1 MYMEPKAYFAK
12 AIYYKEIFIL
22 SRTFSTISSD
32 TASNKISGFYTFC
45 EQICTFGVIDDD
57 FQINRKIVTF
67 MLKQG
72 VYEHIINKET
82 EKDIN
87 DSEQAGLVCLKQPI
101 DTAESPKILA
111 DYLAKVIRQKL
122 EDTENQQDRVNMINR
137 IMIDAGLSEY
147 KQIVK
152 PTDLLA
158 EVLSRQQAVLQ
169 AESRSNTVRPI
180 SGFRVSNLFTGGNS
194 TLSLGEEIRR
204 EIVSADEIYF
214 IVSFLKLSG
223 VRILIDDLKSFC
235 NRKNTR
241 LRIITTTYCGATQAK
256 AIEQLANLPNTDIRI
271 SYNTDIE
278 RLHAKSYI
286 FIRNSGMNTAYIGS
300 SNLSKSA
307 QTDGLEWNIRVTSF
321 ENPHIIKTALAT
333 FEMYWNSP
341 NFEDFRI
348 GGIEKFKKELDKNIF
363 HNKNTEFVYQHY
375 TLLPHQKQILDKLH
389 IERENRRNYK
399 NLIVAATGTGKT
411 VISAFDYQDFTR
423 IHKNAKIL
431 FTAHRE
437 EILRQSLNSYR
448 SVLQNANFGTLWVG
462 NSRPQDA
469 YEYEHLF
476 VSISMFNS
484 RFDDFFAMLDT
495 DFYDYIVIDEAHH
508 SQADS
513 YRKLFSHFTPK
524 ILIGLTATPERMDG
538 RDLRPDFGNRI
549 SAEIRLPQALQAGLL
564 TPFQYLCI
572 SDDTDLSDESLWSGQ
587 KYNIERLADKLC
599 DRKRARLIVE
609 ALHKYLE
616 NEYSCRALCFCVNK
630 RHADFMAEQL
640 RVHGFNAQSLTS
652 DTDNSKRKQL
662 AQELRNGNVHY
673 LCVVDIFNEGVDIPE
688 IDTVLFLRPTESLTI
703 FLQQLGRGLRL
714 SAGKTELTVLD
725 FVAQANRKYDFASRF
740 RALTLNPEKNIHKQI
755 KEGFTLLPPG
765 CNIVMEKKARQY
777 ILDNITS
784 AIYNKTRIVREINSY
799 TKIPTLS
806 QFLENNGQDIRILY
820 QGSNC
825 WTSLKRA
832 AGRIKYEDDAIT
844 RRLEKGMKNLLH
856 HNTYSFLHFTEQFIS
871 GNPLPSYTNNKAYFV
886 MLYYALFQD
895 RISKAGFHSIS
906 EALNLIHDS
915 RYSYF
920 KQEILEIISYLSAN
934 LDIETRPIGNDV
946 IPGLELYG
954 CYTREEIFALAG
966 KQTADIKMQG
976 AASGAFN
983 LPEQNA
989 ILLFVTLN
997 KSEKDFSPSTQYNDY
1012 LINEEYFHW
1021 QSRNSDSHA
1030 NNGGRRYI
1038 EQKQNKTKIILF
1050 IREEK
1055 RDGFGNTMPFHCF
1068 GLVDYVSSHDD
1079 FPMNVTWRLQKPA
1092 MPQYLK
1098 AI

>member
-1 MYMEPKAYFAK
+1 
-12 AIYYKEIFIL
+12 
-22 SRTFSTISSD
+22 
-32 TASNKISGFYTFC
+32 
-45 EQICTFGVIDDD
+45 
-57 FQINRKIVTF
+57 

-72 VYEHIINKET
+72 IYEHIINQET
-82 EKDIN
+82 DRKMQEA
-87 DSEQAGLVCLKQPI
+87 EQSGLVCVQQPI
-101 DTAESPKILA
+101 DGAESPQMLA
-111 DYLAKVIRQKL
+111 NYLANAIRQKL
-122 EDTENQQDRVNMINR
+122 EDTEEQQDRVNLINR
-137 IMIDAGLSEY
+137 IMVDAGLLDD

-152 PTDLLA
+152 PADLLA
-158 EVLSRQQAVLQ
+158 EVMTQQQSALQ
-169 AESRSNTVRPI
+169 NQSNTQTIRPI
-180 SGFRVSNLFTGGNS
+180 SGFRVSNLFTGGSS

-204 EIVSADEIYF
+204 EIASADEICF
-214 IVSFLKLSG
+214 IVSFLKVSG
-223 VRILIDDLKSFC
+223 VRILLDDLKKFC
-235 NRKNTR
+235 GREGTR

-256 AIEQLANLPNTDIRI
+256 AIEQLAALPNTEIRI

-286 FIRNSGMNTAYIGS
+286 FVRNSGMNTAYIGS

-307 QTDGLEWNIRVTSF
+307 QTEGLEWNMRVTSV

-348 GGIEKFKKELDKNIF
+348 GGIEKFNKEIHRNIF
-363 HNKNTEFVYQHY
+363 HTEAADFVYQRY
-375 TLLPHQKQILDKLH
+375 TILPHQKQILDKLRV
-389 IERENRRNYK
+389 EREDRGNFK

-411 VISAFDYQDFTR
+411 VISAFDYQEFARTHSR
-423 IHKNAKIL
+423 ARIL

-437 EILRQSLNSYR
+437 EILRQSLNTYR

-462 NSRPQDA
+462 ANRPQEA
-469 YEYEHLF
+469 SEYEHLF

-484 RFDDFFAMLDT
+484 RFDEFFALLDS

-513 YRKLFSHFTPK
+513 YRKLFDHFQPQ
-524 ILIGLTATPERMDG
+524 LLVGLTATPERMDG
-538 RDLRPDFGNRI
+538 KDLRPDFGNRI

-572 SDDTDLSDESLWSGQ
+572 SDDTDLSDDSLWSGQ

-599 DRKRARLIVE
+599 AKTRAQLIVD
-609 ALHKYLE
+609 ALHKYLAD
-616 NEYSCRALCFCVNK
+616 EYTCRALCFCVNK

-640 RVHGFNAQSLTS
+640 SLYGFNAKSLTS
-652 DTDNSKRKQL
+652 DTPAEERKQL
-662 AQELRNGNVHY
+662 AKDLREGTLHY

-688 IDTVLFLRPTESLTI
+688 VDTVLFLRPTESLTI

-740 RALTLNPEKNIHKQI
+740 RALTLQPEKNIQKQI
-755 KEGFTLLPPG
+755 KEGFTLLPLG
-765 CNIVMEKKARQY
+765 CSIVMEKKARQY

-784 AIYNKTRIVREINSY
+784 AIYNKNRIVKEINSY
-799 TKIPTLS
+799 ATIPTLT

-825 WTSLKRA
+825 WSSLKRA
-832 AGRIKYEDDAIT
+832 AGRISYADDT
-844 RRLEKGMKNLLH
+844 VTKRLEKGVSGLIH
-856 HNTYSFLHFTEQFIS
+856 HNTSSFLRFVERFIA
-871 GNPLPSYTNNKAYFV
+871 GEEVHKVEANKTYAI

-895 RISKAGFHSIS
+895 KISKTGYESIN
-906 EALNLIHDS
+906 EALELIHLPK
-915 RYSYF
+915 YACF
-920 KQEILEIISYLSAN
+920 KQEIAEIVSFLLARM
-934 LDIETRPIGNDV
+934 DIKTTPIGIEK
-946 IPGLELYG
+946 IPRLELYG
-954 CYTREEIFALAG
+954 CYTREEVFTLVG
-966 KQTADIKMQG
+966 RQTAEVKMQG
-976 AASGAFN
+976 AASGVFN
-983 LPEQNA
+983 LPEHNA
-989 ILLFVTLN
+989 TLLFVTLN

-1021 QSRNSDSHA
+1021 QSQNTDSHN
-1030 NNGGRRYI
+1030 NNGGRRYT
-1038 EQKQNKTKIILF
+1038 EQAQTKNKIILF
-1050 IREEK
+1050 VREEK
-1055 RDGFGNTMPFHCF
+1055 KDGFSNTSPFHCF

-1079 FPMNVTWRLQKPA
+1079 FPMNVKWKLQKPA
-1092 MPQYLK
+1092 MAQYLK

>member
-1 MYMEPKAYFAK
+1 
-12 AIYYKEIFIL
+12 
-22 SRTFSTISSD
+22 
-32 TASNKISGFYTFC
+32 
-45 EQICTFGVIDDD
+45 
-57 FQINRKIVTF
+57 

-72 VYEHIINKET
+72 IYEHIINQET
-82 EKDIN
+82 DRKMQEA
-87 DSEQAGLVCLKQPI
+87 EQSGLVCVQQPI
-101 DTAESPKILA
+101 DGAESPQILA
-111 DYLAKVIRQKL
+111 NYLANAIRQKL
-122 EDTENQQDRVNMINR
+122 EDTEEQQDRVNLINR
-137 IMIDAGLSEY
+137 IMIDAGLLDD

-152 PTDLLA
+152 PADLLS
-158 EVLSRQQAVLQ
+158 EVMTQQQSALQ
-169 AESRSNTVRPI
+169 NQSNTQTVRPI
-180 SGFRVSNLFTGGNS
+180 SGFRVSNLFTGGSS

-204 EIVSADEIYF
+204 EIASADEICF
-214 IVSFLKLSG
+214 IVSFLKVSG
-223 VRILIDDLKSFC
+223 VRILLDDLKKFC
-235 NRKNTR
+235 GREGTR

-256 AIEQLANLPNTDIRI
+256 AIEQLAALPNTEIRI

-286 FIRNSGMNTAYIGS
+286 FVRNSGMNTAYIGS

-307 QTDGLEWNIRVTSF
+307 QTEGLEWNMRVTSV

-348 GGIEKFKKELDKNIF
+348 GGIEKFNKEIHRNIF
-363 HNKNTEFVYQHY
+363 HTEATDFVYQRY
-375 TLLPHQKQILDKLH
+375 TLLPHQKQILDKLCV
-389 IERENRRNYK
+389 EREDRGNFK

-411 VISAFDYQDFTR
+411 VISAFDYQEFSRTHSR
-423 IHKNAKIL
+423 ARIL

-437 EILRQSLNSYR
+437 EILRQSLNTYR
-448 SVLQNANFGTLWVG
+448 SVLQDANFGTLWVG
-462 NSRPQDA
+462 ANRPQEA
-469 YEYEHLF
+469 SEYEHLF

-484 RFDDFFAMLDT
+484 RFEEFFALLDS

-513 YRKLFSHFTPK
+513 YRKLFDHFRPQ
-524 ILIGLTATPERMDG
+524 LLVGLTATPERMDG
-538 RDLRPDFGNRI
+538 KDLRPDFGNRI

-572 SDDTDLSDESLWSGQ
+572 SDDTDLSDDSLWSGQ

-599 DRKRARLIVE
+599 AKTRAQLIVN
-609 ALHKYLE
+609 ALHKYLAD
-616 NEYSCRALCFCVNK
+616 EYTCRALCFCVNK

-640 RVHGFNAQSLTS
+640 RLYGFNAQSLTS
-652 DTDNSKRKQL
+652 DTPADERKQL
-662 AQELRNGNVHY
+662 AKDLREGTLHY

-688 IDTVLFLRPTESLTI
+688 VDTVLFLRPTESLTI

-740 RALTLNPEKNIHKQI
+740 RALTLQPEKNIQKQI
-755 KEGFTLLPPG
+755 KEGFTLLPLG
-765 CNIVMEKKARQY
+765 CSIVMEKKARQY

-784 AIYNKTRIVREINSY
+784 AIYNKNRIVKEINSY
-799 TKIPTLS
+799 ATIPTLT

-825 WTSLKRA
+825 WSSLKRA
-832 AGRIKYEDDAIT
+832 AGRISYADDT
-844 RRLEKGMKNLLH
+844 VTKRLEKGMANLIH
-856 HNTYSFLHFTEQFIS
+856 HNTASFLRFVERFIS
-871 GNPLPSYTNNKAYFV
+871 GEGVHKVEANKTYAI

-895 RISKAGFHSIS
+895 KLSKTGYSSIN
-906 EALNLIHDS
+906 EALELIHS
-915 RYSYF
+915 PKYACF
-920 KQEILEIISYLSAN
+920 KQEIAEIISYLLAR
-934 LDIETRPIGNDV
+934 LDIKTTPIGAEI

-954 CYTREEIFALAG
+954 CYTREEVFTLVG
-966 KQTADIKMQG
+966 RQTAEVKMQG
-976 AASGAFN
+976 AASGVFN
-983 LPEQNA
+983 LPEHNA
-989 ILLFVTLN
+989 TLLFVTLN

-1021 QSRNSDSHA
+1021 QSQNTDSHN
-1030 NNGGRRYI
+1030 NNGGRRYT
-1038 EQKQNKTKIILF
+1038 EQSQTKNKIILF
-1050 IREEK
+1050 VREEK
-1055 RDGFGNTMPFHCF
+1055 KDGFGNTSPFHCF

-1079 FPMNVTWRLQKPA
+1079 FPMNVKWKLQKPA
-1092 MPQYLK
+1092 MAQYLK